1 MNRLIKRVTLAL
13 FIFSASVV
21 GLTVLRH
28 ATSSVQAGKSTR
40 YHELQAVGSRL
51 AELNEATTL
60 VQESVARKKARIART
75 PVAPNFSPEL
85 LEILTSNHASNSSKG
100 NLASWDELREQLGI
114 SWNSS
119 QDYVLVRKPL
129 LNRFNFGRLYAA
141 KRATDTANAVLA
153 LAPQEQADIAGA
165 LQQAGQTAVSRLQ
178 RIEPTGDVVA
188 QYTIQPDQ
196 DLQASISNQFASEI
210 TAILGPERSDL
221 FLPSAWRELK
231 PQLTPDGS
239 DPVTMTIRSVG
250 KDEPKLVWELK
261 QGESISTGDVRYAY
275 YPSSWFLTLFPGGWE
290 PIVTREGFELPQSF
304 RN

>member
-1 MNRLIKRVTLAL
+1 ML
-13 FIFSASVV
+13 FILGASAI
-21 GLTVLRH
+21 GLAVMRQ
-28 ATSSVQAGKSTR
+28 ATNSLQASKAAR
-40 YHELQAVGSRL
+40 YQELQAVSGRL
-51 AELNEATTL
+51 TELNESTAL
-60 VQESVARKKARIART
+60 MHESVARKKVKIART

-85 LEILTSNHASNSSKG
+85 LELLTSDSSSNSRKG
-100 NLASWDELREQLGI
+100 NQAGWDELREQLGI

-119 QDYVLVRKPL
+119 PDYVLVRKPVL
-129 LNRFNFGRLYAA
+129 SRLNFSRLYAA
-141 KRATDTANAVLA
+141 RRATDTASAVLA
-153 LAPQEQADIAGA
+153 LSPQEQADIAGA
-165 LQQAGQTAVSRLQ
+165 LQQAGQAALSRLQ

-196 DLQASISNQFASEI
+196 DLQASISNQFGSEI

-231 PQLTPDGS
+231 PQLAPDGS
-239 DPVTMTIRSVG
+239 DPLTMTIRSVG
-250 KDEPKLVWELK
+250 EDEPKLVWELK

-290 PIVTREGFELPQSF
+290 PIVTREGFELPKSF